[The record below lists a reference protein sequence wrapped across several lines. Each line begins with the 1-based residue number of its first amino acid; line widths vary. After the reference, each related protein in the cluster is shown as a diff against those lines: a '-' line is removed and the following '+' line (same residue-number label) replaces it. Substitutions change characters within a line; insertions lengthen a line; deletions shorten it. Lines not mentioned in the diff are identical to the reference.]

1 MITLKDIGRI
11 AGCDISTASRVLNG
25 KPCRVSEEMRDRI
38 HETARQLEYLPNR
51 TASSLANGNTR
62 TVGVLIP
69 NVFDGVYAEYLER
82 LESGFTAAGYAV
94 RPFICHNRPEK
105 ENAAL
110 DSLLRNEVDAMI
122 AMYYSFD
129 CRDRYERISRSRQPL
144 VFRCVNEIEELP
156 FDTVRMNLTEGYGVL
171 ASHLA
176 DMGCKRIAVV
186 GGSVASLLAC
196 GGSSIPLGYFR
207 AACKARGI
215 AVGPECGIVSG
226 DGQDEA
232 YEAVSRLCR
241 GKSAPPFDGMIVQS
255 TNRVF
260 GVCKA
265 LLDAGFR
272 IPETVKTATFSD
284 LSVCRYSP
292 IPVTVW
298 AQPVEEICRA
308 LTEATLARLEH
319 PDSPPR
325 KMEFQSTLIIRK
337 STNLERNA

>member
-11 AGCDISTASRVLNG
+11 TGCDISTVSRVLNG
-25 KPCRVSEEMRDRI
+25 RPCRVGEEMRDRI
-38 HETARQLEYLPNR
+38 CETARQLEYIPNR

-62 TVGVLIP
+62 TIGVLIP

-82 LESGFTAAGYAV
+82 LESDFTASGYAV

-105 ENAAL
+105 EHAAL

-129 CRDRYERISRSRQPL
+129 CLDCYERIRRSRQPL
-144 VFRCVNEIEELP
+144 IFRCVNEIAELP
-156 FDTVRMNLTEGYGVL
+156 FDTVRMDLTEGYGVL

-176 DMGCKRIAVV
+176 DMGCRKIAVV

-196 GGSSIPLGYFR
+196 GGNSISLGYFR
-207 AACKARGI
+207 TACEARGI
-215 AVGPECGIVSG
+215 AVGPECGVVCG

-232 YEAVSRLCR
+232 YEAVSRLCK

-265 LLDAGFR
+265 LLDTGFR
-272 IPETVKTATFSD
+272 IPDTVKTATFSD
-284 LSVCRYSP
+284 LPVCRHSP
-292 IPVTVW
+292 TPITVW
-298 AQPVEEICRA
+298 AQPVADICRA
-308 LTEATLARLEH
+308 LTETTLARLKS

-325 KMEFQSTLIIRK
+325 KIEFKSTLIVRN
-337 STNLERNA
+337 STNPERNA